1 MAFAVIKRRGME
13 EVNPPQLFT
22 NDGNV
27 LVMPSTQ
34 MNNVYPA
41 VGLPQEGYNYP
52 GYPANSTAVG
62 LPQEGYNY
70 PGYPANSTAVGLPQE
85 GYNYPDNVNSPAV
98 GLPQEGYGGSPAN
111 PPAFPS
117 VTDIKQ

>member
-1 MAFAVIKRRGME
+1 MVFAVIKRCGME

-27 LVMPSTQ
+27 LVIPSTQ
-34 MNNVYPA
+34 MNYVYPA

-52 GYPANSTAVG
+52 GNNVNSPTVG
-62 LPQEGYNY
+62 LTQEGYNY
-70 PGYPANSTAVGLPQE
+70 PGH
-85 GYNYPDNVNSPAV
+85 NVNSPAV
-98 GLPQEGYGGSPAN
+98 ALPQEGYGGSPAN

-117 VTDIKQ
+117 VADIKQ